1 MKRYTVTK
9 AADSTGGPVTLVDT
23 GHLAEAQHYVYKHG
37 GEVVDHENKRAWSP
51 DLGWY
56 DVSENLEVPGE

>member
-9 AADSTGGPVTLVDT
+9 SGDSTGEPVTLVDT
-23 GHLAEAQHYVYKHG
+23 GHLAEAQHYVTKHG
-37 GEVVDHENKRAWSP
+37 GEVVDHENNKAWSP

-56 DVSENLEVPGE
+56 EMSESLEVSGE